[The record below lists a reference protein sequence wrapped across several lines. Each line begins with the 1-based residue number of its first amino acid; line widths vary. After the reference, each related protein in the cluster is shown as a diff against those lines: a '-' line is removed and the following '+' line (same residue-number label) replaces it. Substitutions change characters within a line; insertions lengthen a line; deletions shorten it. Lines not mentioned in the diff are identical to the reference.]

1 MLLDGELLCN
11 NLTWKSDTDAG
22 FYLVP
27 GKLLVW
33 DFTSYKEQFSKKRLI
48 IFKWL
53 YSLYVSCLLYT
64 AEDNDL
70 QLSFQGALWIFF
82 VTLY

>member
-1 MLLDGELLCN
+1 MLDGELLCN
-11 NLTWKSDTDAG
+11 YLTWKSDIDTG

-33 DFTSYKEQFSKKRLI
+33 YFTAYKEQFKKRLI

-70 QLSFQGALWIFF
+70 QLNFQGSLWIFYI
-82 VTLY
+82 TLY

>member
-11 NLTWKSDTDAG
+11 NLTWESDIDTG

-33 DFTSYKEQFSKKRLI
+33 YFTAYKEQFKKKTHYI
-48 IFKWL
+48 
-53 YSLYVSCLLYT
+53 
-64 AEDNDL
+64 
-70 QLSFQGALWIFF
+70 
-82 VTLY
+82 